1 MMGDMST
8 NDPIDFPDEYKVFKV
23 HNFDYNRLTQ
33 PQKNFLQEYETIE
46 FYPNGRKHGKKIDK
60 VKELLARNKERLR
73 LQKKHKNKESNE
85 ECICVEIMLE
95 LMNRML
101 LKDFRRIKISGK

>member
-1 MMGDMST
+1 MVAMAK
-8 NDPIDFPDEYKVFKV
+8 NDPVDSSDEYKVFRV
-23 HNFDYNRLTQ
+23 HLFDYNRLTQ

-73 LQKKHKNKESNE
+73 IQKKNKNKESNE
-85 ECICVEIMLE
+85 ECICVSIMLE
-95 LMNRML
+95 LMERML
-101 LKDFRRIKISGK
+101 LKDFRRIHISGK